1 MLCRGEELFLAY
13 TAVFIHEAVH
23 YLTARACRVYASEA
37 EADIFGIR
45 LRLPYILG
53 CTDRIIISAS
63 GPLASFVVFIALQT
77 ADSII
82 PFMGRRWEFFAF
94 ANFCIGIV
102 NLLPMSPLDGG
113 GILKAV
119 LARFFGVIL
128 GGRIFRAVSIGF
140 CMLFLSFVLVSVFMG
155 IFNPTLIML
164 SAFLFM
170 GIRNESHIALNEKR
184 LILQGETPLSS
195 HLRYIAYDGNTS
207 VLTAVSRINADRIL
221 HTAVFS
227 EGRFIG
233 ELTQNELI
241 FALKT
246 HGAMTALKDCL
257 EK

>member
-45 LRLPYILG
+45 LRLPCILG

-63 GPLASFVVFIALQT
+63 GPLASFVIFIALQT
-77 ADSII
+77 AESII
-82 PFMGRRWEFFAF
+82 PFMGRRWAFFAF

-102 NLLPMSPLDGG
+102 NLMPVSPLDGG

-119 LARFFGVIL
+119 LARYFGVML
-128 GGRIFRAVSIGF
+128 GGRIFRAVSLGF
-140 CMLFLSFVLVSVFMG
+140 CMLFLSFALVAVFMG

-164 SAFLFM
+164 SVFLLL
-170 GIRNESHIALNEKR
+170 GIRNESLIALNEKK
-184 LILQGETPLSS
+184 LILQGETPRSP
-195 HLRYIAYDGNTS
+195 HLRYIAYDGDTS
-207 VLTAVSRINADRIL
+207 LLAAVSRINADRTL

-227 EGRFIG
+227 DGRFIG
-233 ELTQNELI
+233 ELSQNELVH
-241 FALKT
+241 ALKT
-246 HGAMTALKDCL
+246 HGAMTELKDCL